1 MCGDQRAFV
10 ARARKSSRL
19 AGMVFRPMYRSCA
32 GRSFLGLT
40 VLVGELI
47 VGLQVVRGDI
57 ERCEFWVVAE
67 IHGGESAALLGTL
80 LPAQDERHRRSAWRV
95 ALECFLD
102 GTAQLN
108 CPIGVQEFEELRGL
122 ATRRFSAGE
131 RGVE

>member
-19 AGMVFRPMYRSCA
+19 AGMVFRPMCRSCA

-57 ERCEFWVVAE
+57 KRFEFRVLAE
-67 IHGGESAALLGTL
+67 IHGRESRALLGTL
-80 LPAQDERHRRSAWRV
+80 SSAQDERHGRSAWSI

-102 GTAQLN
+102 STAQLRS
-108 CPIGVQEFEELRGL
+108 PVGVQEFEELRGL
-122 ATRRFSAGE
+122 ATR
-131 RGVE
+131 